1 MIADRPT
8 DPLTNSNPNPKHHN
22 KNTDVDLSK
31 VAQLTPG
38 LAGADLASLVNEAAI
53 RAVRRG
59 SAESVTMF
67 DMDMAVKDY
76 FRSRGT
82 GKGGAWVWLGGCCFV
97 FGGGERGVCCVVLGM
112 LGVVGVE
119 EEVFLTPPPTC

>member
-1 MIADRPT
+1 MITTHART
-8 DPLTNSNPNPKHHN
+8 RHAKKHTYTHH
-22 KNTDVDLSK
+22 KKKPPQSDVDLSK

-53 RAVRRG
+53 RAVRRS
-59 SAESVTMF
+59 SAEVTMF

-82 GKGGAWVWLGGCCFV
+82 GACVPSFVAGLVAGLPGWFVVGFAWVGCFICWVGWLVEGSLMV
-97 FGGGERGVCCVVLGM
+97 VCV
-112 LGVVGVE
+112 
-119 EEVFLTPPPTC
+119 

>member
-1 MIADRPT
+1 M
-8 DPLTNSNPNPKHHN
+8 
-22 KNTDVDLSK
+22 DLSK

-82 GKGGAWVWLGGCCFV
+82 GA
-97 FGGGERGVCCVVLGM
+97 
-112 LGVVGVE
+112 
-119 EEVFLTPPPTC
+119 

>member
-1 MIADRPT
+1 M
-8 DPLTNSNPNPKHHN
+8 
-22 KNTDVDLSK
+22 DLSK

-53 RAVRRG
+53 RAVRRS
-59 SAESVTMF
+59 SAEVTMF

-82 GKGGAWVWLGGCCFV
+82 GAFCVWGC
-97 FGGGERGVCCVVLGM
+97 GGGVC
-112 LGVVGVE
+112 
-119 EEVFLTPPPTC
+119 

>member
-1 MIADRPT
+1 MACADWLNWFGDCRPTDRPT
-8 DPLTNSNPNPKHHN
+8 DPLTNPNPKHKTPHR
-22 KNTDVDLSK
+22 NTDVDLSK

-82 GKGGAWVWLGGCCFV
+82 GG
-97 FGGGERGVCCVVLGM
+97 
-112 LGVVGVE
+112 
-119 EEVFLTPPPTC
+119 